1 MREIVGGFYE
11 DRIDK
16 KEPLEKIKKWNCE
29 IDFLIRNGTIFQI
42 SPEQK

>member
-1 MREIVGGFYE
+1 V

-16 KEPLEKIKKWNCE
+16 KEPLEKNKKWNSE
-29 IDFLIRNGTIFQI
+29 SNLLLRNQTIFQI